1 MPKIRLQNTVAGY
14 IEVNDGSIWRK
25 VRVQKWDSKRQ
36 NSLCEHLGFSLDGNS
51 GHTRSNVGDK
61 LARGT
66 LICYNAQPSGT
77 SCCADLQT
85 STAGSRV
92 FIQHV
97 NCKFKRGSRVQCDL
111 RKMSLGLMFKKDYN
125 RLEG

>member
-25 VRVQKWDSKRQ
+25 VRVKNWDRKRQ
-36 NSLCEHLGFSLDGNS
+36 NSLCEHLGFSGDGNT
-51 GHTRSNVGDK
+51 GYTRSNVGDK
-61 LARGT
+61 MAKGT

-85 STAGSRV
+85 STAGSRI
-92 FIQHV
+92 FIQLA
-97 NCKFKRGSRVQCDL
+97 NCKFKRVSRVESDL
-111 RKMSLGLMFKKDYN
+111 RKMSLGLFKKDYN
-125 RLEG
+125 S

>member
-1 MPKIRLQNTVAGY
+1 MPKIRLQYAVAGY

-25 VRVQKWDSKRQ
+25 VRVKKWDRNRQ
-36 NSLCEHLGFSLDGNS
+36 YSLCEHLGFSRDRNTAQ
-51 GHTRSNVGDK
+51 TRSNVGDK
-61 LARGT
+61 MAIGT
-66 LICYNAQPSGT
+66 LICYNAQPSRT

-85 STAGSRV
+85 STAGSRI

-97 NCKFKRGSRVQCDL
+97 NCKFK
-111 RKMSLGLMFKKDYN
+111 MSLGLMLKNDYN